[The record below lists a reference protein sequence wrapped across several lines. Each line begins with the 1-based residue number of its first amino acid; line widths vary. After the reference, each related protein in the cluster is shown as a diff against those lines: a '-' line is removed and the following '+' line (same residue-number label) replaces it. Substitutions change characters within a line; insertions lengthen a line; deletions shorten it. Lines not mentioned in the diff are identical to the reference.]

1 MRPVRD
7 FALSSLLKTYNTMK
21 NQTYESPRIEWCSFV
36 VEGGFQ
42 VSQVTDDPQE
52 GKFEEEDFEF

>member
-1 MRPVRD
+1 
-7 FALSSLLKTYNTMK
+7 MK
-21 NQTYESPRIEWCSFV
+21 KQTYESPRIEWGSFV
-36 VEGGFQ
+36 EEGGFQ

>member
-1 MRPVRD
+1 
-7 FALSSLLKTYNTMK
+7 MK
-21 NQTYESPRIEWCSFV
+21 KQTYESPRIEWCSFV

-42 VSQVTDDPQE
+42 VTDDPQE

>member
-1 MRPVRD
+1 
-7 FALSSLLKTYNTMK
+7 MK
-21 NQTYESPRIEWCSFV
+21 KQTYESPRIEWCSFV
-36 VEGGFQ
+36 VEGGLQ